1 MREHLKIAGGLIGL
15 SSVLVGGTKL
25 LSSQENFDA
34 SEFRLKTEYNR
45 GESSEIYLYDDNLGG
60 ITAVNISRNEAAD
73 FQPEI
78 SSDGTRMIF
87 GSRRD
92 GIFELYI
99 MDFNRME
106 LVRVTNTTDHE
117 YEPTFSP
124 DGDRVAFL
132 SVSVGDYKREV
143 YVMDING
150 TNVRKITDNMA
161 YEYNLDWRTVF
172 KINFESCILQSW
184 YGSCDPNSPRV
195 AVAPPR
201 T

>member
-1 MREHLKIAGGLIGL
+1 
-15 SSVLVGGTKL
+15 
-25 LSSQENFDA
+25 
-34 SEFRLKTEYNR
+34 
-45 GESSEIYLYDDNLGG
+45 
-60 ITAVNISRNEAAD
+60 
-73 FQPEI
+73 
-78 SSDGTRMIF
+78 
-87 GSRRD
+87 
-92 GIFELYI
+92 
-99 MDFNRME
+99 ME